1 MQQVKPVA
9 LMALSEA
16 VAFAYVVRIAVR
28 FKTMKLVGKLGLA
41 LIVSS
46 SSFASAADLPARAAP
61 PVFAAVPVSSW
72 AGFYA
77 GTFFAGSSTRFD
89 SSSLGASRSVSK
101 SSHAAGL
108 LAGYNFQSGAYIFG
122 IEGDISQNYA
132 KGENAGTGALVPHS
146 ALSLQTAHLRGR
158 LGYDMGA
165 FLPFVAGGLSYFE
178 SAISVPAGIDIKG
191 ANGTGAGWNIGAG
204 IDWKV
209 PLPILGET
217 ILRAEYIYEN
227 LPSRGYSYNP
237 ALPAI
242 DMKSNSH
249 QIRAAL
255 IYTPTVRGW
264 RAPQMEAADWSG
276 AYAGF
281 LAGYGKDRVRTSTA
295 LASRSFDA
303 DGGLGGIYAGRNFVF
318 GNVIAGWDGAIMLSS
333 LNGDGIVPG
342 TLDAHSYRDYF
353 TSDIRGRVGY
363 AFGRF
368 LPFIAA
374 GATFGRSEQSDAVT
388 LSHRAKISTDAW
400 TIGAGVDYMLM
411 DRVSMRVEYLHQ
423 KSWNNTDV
431 DLNGVAMS
439 QSRSADSVRAGLAW
453 HFH

>member
-1 MQQVKPVA
+1 
-9 LMALSEA
+9 
-16 VAFAYVVRIAVR
+16 
-28 FKTMKLVGKLGLA
+28 MKLVGKLGLA

-46 SSFASAADLPARAAP
+46 SGFASAADLPARSAP

-77 GTFFAGSSTRFD
+77 GTFFSGTSTRFD
-89 SSSLGASRSVSK
+89 SSTLGSSRGVSE

-108 LAGYNFQSGAYIFG
+108 LAGYNFQSGAFVFG
-122 IEGDISQNYA
+122 IEGDITQNYA
-132 KGENAGTGALVPHS
+132 KGDNFGAGALVPHS
-146 ALSLQTAHLRGR
+146 SLSLQTAHLRGR

-165 FLPFVAGGLSYFE
+165 FLPFVAGGVSYYE
-178 SAISVPAGIDIKG
+178 SAVSVPTGFDARG
-191 ANGTGAGWNIGAG
+191 ANRTGAGWNIGAG
-204 IDWKV
+204 LDWKV
-209 PLPILGET
+209 PLPIIGDT

-242 DMKSNSH
+242 NMKSSSH

-255 IYTPTVRGW
+255 IYTPSLQGW
-264 RAPQMEAADWSG
+264 RAPQVEAADWSG

-281 LAGYGKDRVRTSTA
+281 IAGYGKDRVHTSTA
-295 LASRSFDA
+295 LASRSLDA
-303 DGGLGGIYAGRNFVF
+303 DGGSGGIYGGRNFAF

-333 LNGDGIVPG
+333 LKGDGIVPG
-342 TLDAHSYRDYF
+342 TLDTHSYRDYF

-374 GATFGRSEQSDAVT
+374 GAAFGRSEQTDVVT
-388 LSHRAKISTDAW
+388 LSQRPKISTDAW

-411 DRVSMRVEYLHQ
+411 ERVSMRVEYLHQ
-423 KSWNNTDV
+423 KSWSNTDV
-431 DLNGVAMS
+431 NLNGVPMS
-439 QSRSADSVRAGLAW
+439 QTRSADSVRAGLAW